1 MEEKKKKTKIVRTTL
16 DRLPYGDYTAE
27 NVTARKNETAIP
39 EGVHRSE
46 LIRDVAIIAWPSLV
60 ELILAQLTSM
70 ADQVMVG
77 RIPGEAGVQGLS
89 AVGLAMQPKFMLMI
103 MVMALNVGST
113 AVIAR
118 YRGQQ
123 NRPKANQVFRQ
134 ALLMNFVLGI
144 IFLTIGRMSSA
155 WLVGL
160 MAGGKKATIDAATL
174 QQAVNYLNIQLYGFI
189 PLMFTFTITA
199 ALRGIGD
206 SRVPLFYNTT
216 ANVVNVIFN
225 YIMIYGKFGCPAMGV
240 EGASWA
246 TDIGQCTAS
255 AIAIFSVWGAKRYV
269 GIDLK
274 TKFTFDGEIL
284 RNVVKIGFPAMVEQA
299 FMRVGSII
307 FTRAVSGL
315 GTVMFA
321 THNICMNI
329 QAMSMMIG
337 QAFAVSS
344 TTLLG
349 QSLGKRRY
357 DMAVV
362 YMRFTRIVGF
372 CVSACV
378 GIMVVIF
385 RSRIVGIYNSTPEVI
400 AAGSGILLLI
410 GCAQP
415 VQAEQ
420 FIISGGLRGA
430 GDTRFSAM
438 VTAVTVLLIR
448 SGLATLTIRVLGWGL
463 WGAWIA
469 MLCDQIVRTL
479 LMYYRYNTGK
489 WARMALEHAREH
501 RPSEPAEEKAPE
513 KA

>member
-1 MEEKKKKTKIVRTTL
+1 M
-16 DRLPYGDYTAE
+16 
-27 NVTARKNETAIP
+27 
-39 EGVHRSE
+39 
-46 LIRDVAIIAWPSLV
+46 
-60 ELILAQLTSM
+60 
-70 ADQVMVG
+70 
-77 RIPGEAGVQGLS
+77 
-89 AVGLAMQPKFMLMI
+89 
-103 MVMALNVGST
+103 
-113 AVIAR
+113 
-118 YRGQQ
+118 
-123 NRPKANQVFRQ
+123 
-134 ALLMNFVLGI
+134 
-144 IFLTIGRMSSA
+144 
-155 WLVGL
+155 
-160 MAGGKKATIDAATL
+160 
-174 QQAVNYLNIQLYGFI
+174 
-189 PLMFTFTITA
+189 
-199 ALRGIGD
+199 
-206 SRVPLFYNTT
+206 
-216 ANVVNVIFN
+216 
-225 YIMIYGKFGCPAMGV
+225 
-240 EGASWA
+240 
-246 TDIGQCTAS
+246 
-255 AIAIFSVWGAKRYV
+255 
-269 GIDLK
+269 GIDFK
-274 TKFTFDGEIL
+274 EKFRFDGEIL
-284 RNVVKIGFPAMVEQA
+284 RSVVKIGLPAMIEQA

-357 DMAVV
+357 DMAVI

-378 GIMVVIF
+378 GVLVVIF
-385 RSRIVGIYNSTPEVI
+385 RRNIVGIYNSTPEVI
-400 AAGSGILLLI
+400 AAGSAILLLI

-415 VQAEQ
+415 IQAEQ

-489 WARMALEHAREH
+489 WARMALEHARDH
-501 RPSEPAEEKAPE
+501 GKA
-513 KA
+513 

>member
-1 MEEKKKKTKIVRTTL
+1 M
-16 DRLPYGDYTAE
+16 
-27 NVTARKNETAIP
+27 
-39 EGVHRSE
+39 
-46 LIRDVAIIAWPSLV
+46 
-60 ELILAQLTSM
+60 
-70 ADQVMVG
+70 
-77 RIPGEAGVQGLS
+77 
-89 AVGLAMQPKFMLMI
+89 
-103 MVMALNVGST
+103 T
-113 AVIAR
+113 AVEPTFSAR
-118 YRGQQ
+118 YRGPQ
-123 NRPKANQVFRQ
+123 NREKAHQVFRQ
-134 ALLMNFVLGI
+134 ALLLNFFLGI
-144 IFLTIGRMSSA
+144 VFLTIGRLSSP

-160 MAGGKKATIDAATL
+160 MAGGKKATIDAATM

-240 EGASWA
+240 IGASWA

-255 AIAIFSVWGAKRYV
+255 VIAICSVWGAKRYV

-274 TKFTFDGEIL
+274 QKFTFDGEIL
-284 RNVVKIGFPAMVEQA
+284 RSVVKIGLPAMIEQA
-299 FMRVGSII
+299 FMRIGSII

-357 DMAVV
+357 DMAVI
-362 YMRFTRIVGF
+362 YMRFTRLVGF

-385 RSRIVGIYNSTPEVI
+385 RSRIVGIYNSTQEVI

-438 VTAVTVLLIR
+438 ATLITALFIR
-448 SGLATLTIRVLGWGL
+448 SGLATLTIRVFGWGL

-469 MLCDQIVRTL
+469 MLSDQIVRTL

-489 WARMALEHAREH
+489 WARMALEHARD
-501 RPSEPAEEKAPE
+501 RG
-513 KA
+513 

>member
-1 MEEKKKKTKIVRTTL
+1 MEEKKTKTKIVRTTL

-27 NVTARKNETAIP
+27 NVEARKKSVVIP
-39 EGVHRSE
+39 PDVHRRE

-89 AVGLAMQPKFMLMI
+89 AVGLAMQPKFLLMI
-103 MVMALNVGST
+103 MIMALNVGST

-123 NRPKANQVFRQ
+123 NREKANQVFRQ
-134 ALLMNFVLGI
+134 ALLMNFALGVV
-144 IFLTIGRMSSA
+144 FLTIGRLSSGA
-155 WLVGL
+155 LIRL
-160 MAGGKKATIDAATL
+160 MAGGKSATIDAVTLEKAT
-174 QQAVNYLNIQLYGFI
+174 NYLNIQLYGFI

-240 EGASWA
+240 IGASWA

-255 AIAIFSVWGAKRYV
+255 AIAIYSVWGAKRYV
-269 GIDLK
+269 GIDFK
-274 TKFTFDGEIL
+274 EKFRFDGEIL
-284 RNVVKIGFPAMVEQA
+284 RSVVKIGLPAMIEQA

-357 DMAVV
+357 DMAVI

-378 GIMVVIF
+378 GVLVVIF
-385 RSRIVGIYNSTPEVI
+385 RSKIVGIYNSTPEVI
-400 AAGSGILLLI
+400 AAGSAILLLI

-415 VQAEQ
+415 IQAEQ

-448 SGLATLTIRVLGWGL
+448 SGLATLTIRVFGWGL

-469 MLCDQIVRTL
+469 MLSDQIVRTL
-479 LMYYRYNTGK
+479 LMYYRYSTGK
-489 WARMALEHAREH
+489 WARMALEHARDH
-501 RPSEPAEEKAPE
+501 GPA
-513 KA
+513 